1 MFERDPDASGLV
13 FWSVMLVMI
22 SVLGFVALTVR

>member
-13 FWSVMLVMI
+13 FWPVMLVMI